1 MQLFNL
7 SPIKEGHSPAQKRWG
22 NAKHPEIEQKFIYL
36 NFSRKKKFYKEFF
49 FKQANTLDT
58 THGMNLI
65 N

>member
-7 SPIKEGHSPAQKRWG
+7 SPIKEGHSAAQKRWG
-22 NAKHPEIEQKFIYL
+22 NAKHSEIEQKFIYL
-36 NFSRKKKFYKEFF
+36 NFFRKKKFYKDFF
-49 FKQANTLDT
+49 LKKTNTLDT

>member
-22 NAKHPEIEQKFIYL
+22 NAKHSEIEQKFIYL
-36 NFSRKKKFYKEFF
+36 NFFRKKSFTKTLK
-49 FKQANTLDT
+49 KKKTNTLDT